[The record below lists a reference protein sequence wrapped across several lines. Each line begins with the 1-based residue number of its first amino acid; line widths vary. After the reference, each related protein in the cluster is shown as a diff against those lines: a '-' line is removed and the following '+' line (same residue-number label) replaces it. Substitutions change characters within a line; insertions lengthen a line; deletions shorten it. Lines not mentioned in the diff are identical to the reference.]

1 MNNRKSILCLFL
13 LFLLSLGSLSVN
25 AQTVS
30 KVFKEQTLKTVL
42 KEIESQTGLSIIYQK
57 DEINENKKIN
67 ATFENTPVVEAL
79 SSILD
84 KSLEVSLRNKM
95 IVISK
100 KEQTSSGDSLKKR
113 TITGKVVDDK
123 GESVIGASIAVQG
136 TTLGTITNLDGEYT
150 LANVPE
156 NSEVT
161 VSFIGYKTLIFK
173 ANDKALSKITL
184 KEDTE
189 MLDEVVVVGYGTVK
203 KRDLTGSISSVNA
216 QKIADVPVTSVVEA
230 LQGRSPGVVVS
241 NTSWEPGSEPS
252 IFVRGKRSITASNGP
267 LYVVDGIPI
276 TGGVSEIS
284 PADIES
290 MEILKD
296 ASATAIY
303 GSRGA
308 NGVIIITTK
317 QGKEGKTKV
326 DYNGY
331 VGFQTIQNKLDMMNG
346 AEYAE
351 YTREA
356 YRNSTGKNKYLSDV
370 PNKEQDMLLPMFSQ
384 DAYVLES
391 VLMGYDENGNYDPS
405 KVRSN
410 DWFDAV
416 TRQGF
421 LTEHQLNIRG
431 GGAKTSFMASATYN
445 KVDGVVKDQSYQRY
459 SVRLNLSHTINK
471 YIKIGGQTQYS
482 FSEKQRGSN
491 MISDNYMYRITPLGS
506 LYEKDGS
513 LTQKIGGD
521 ELMYNPLY
529 NLVDGAVDRPLKTSR
544 FLGSYF
550 LDVTFPIKG
559 LTFRSNLGIDA
570 RTQQDYEF
578 YSAATTERQFG
589 SSYAKSSM
597 TKYSMFTWENFFTY
611 KRDFGT
617 KHSLGVTLL
626 QSVQQDLR
634 ESLNASAE
642 DISADVLKYYDLGA
656 GSIIDGIGSGYRK
669 WTMASFMGRV
679 NYNYLGRYLLTVSAR
694 YDGSSRL
701 ADGHK
706 WVLFPSA
713 ALAWRISDEKFMKN
727 IKWLDNL
734 KLRVGYG
741 KTGNSSVDPYQTR
754 GTLSKVYYVYNNGKD
769 EVLGYAPKKMANKL
783 LTWETTEQYNLGLDF
798 GFLKNRINGSIDLY
812 LQKNI

>member
-57 DEINENKKIN
+57 NEINENKKVN

-84 KSLEVSLRNKM
+84 KSLEVNLRNKM

-173 ANDKALSKITL
+173 TNDKTLSKITL

-589 SSYAKSSM
+589 SSYVKSSM

-798 GFLKNRINGSIDLY
+798 GFLKNRINGSIDLTSVR
-812 LQKNI
+812 